1 MMMLPTLRAARVWQR
16 NRDVF
21 LRLWKTE
28 VGGMIAEPVVMLT
41 ALGFGLGAY
50 VESIEGKSYAQF
62 VAPGIIASYAMF
74 HAVFECT
81 FSTYLRME
89 THKIFD
95 GIIVTPVNVEDLVMG
110 EAAWGATRS
119 VLTASA
125 ILAFSYVLGL
135 VSSPWALLV
144 VPLSFVVG
152 LAFASIALTVT
163 AIVPYINSLNNF
175 FTLFITPMWFFSG
188 VFFPLAELPPSVAT
202 VAWFLPLTAAVR
214 LMRGLAFGELDW
226 AVLGS
231 FLILCGFSILFLFLA
246 LYTMRRRLI
255 K

>member
-1 MMMLPTLRAARVWQR
+1 MTLPTYRAARVWQR

-28 VGGMIAEPVVMLT
+28 LGGIIAEPIVILA

-50 VESIEGKSYAQF
+50 IESIDGKTYAEF

-89 THKIFD
+89 THRIFD
-95 GIIVTPVNVEDLVMG
+95 GIIVTPVSVEDLVMG
-110 EAAWGATRS
+110 EVTWGATRS
-119 VLTASA
+119 TLTATA
-125 ILAFSYVLGL
+125 ILGFTYVLGM
-135 VSSPWALLV
+135 VSSPWALLIIPV
-144 VPLSFVVG
+144 SFIVG
-152 LAFASIALTVT
+152 LMFASIAIT
-163 AIVPYINSLNNF
+163 ATSLVPYLNSLNNF

-188 VFFPLAELPPSVAT
+188 VFFPLNELPAPMSIL
-202 VAWFLPLTAAVR
+202 AWLMPLTPAVH
-214 LMRGLAFGELDW
+214 MVRGLAFGELEW
-226 AVLGS
+226 SLLGS
-231 FLILCGFSILFLFLA
+231 FLAMIGFLGFFLTLA
-246 LYTMRRRLI
+246 LHLMRRRLI

>member
-1 MMMLPTLRAARVWQR
+1 MIALPSYRSAKVWQR

-28 VGGMIAEPVVMLT
+28 LGGIVAEPMVILL

-50 VESIEGKSYAQF
+50 VETIENRSYAEF
-62 VAPGIIASYAMF
+62 VAPGVIASYAMF

-95 GIIVTPVNVEDLVMG
+95 GIVVTPVNVEDLVMG
-110 EAAWGATRS
+110 EVAWGATRS
-119 VLTASA
+119 VLTASS
-125 ILAFSYVLGL
+125 ILAFAYVLGL
-135 VSSPWALLV
+135 VSSPFALLV
-144 VPLSFVVG
+144 VPAAFLVG
-152 LAFASIALTVT
+152 LMFASIAITVT
-163 AIVPYINSLNNF
+163 AVAPHINSLNNF

-188 VFFPLAELPPSVAT
+188 VFFPLGELPPVVGAL
-202 VAWFLPLTAAVR
+202 AWLLPLTAATR
-214 LMRGLAFGELDW
+214 LIRALAFGEMGFD
-226 AVLGS
+226 VLWS
-231 FLILCGFSILFLFLA
+231 LLVVLAFLTVFLWLA
-246 LYTMRRRLI
+246 LVLMRRRLI